1 MLPPD
6 ELPRPGTTGTLKLT
20 QPVKVVKVPIAGQP
34 GLYMTGLLPV
44 VPAPT
49 GPLPPPAV
57 DSKNTAV
64 KSPFDKHFRM
74 LALIAAVLVILLGS
88 SLFWLIH
95 AHTQQAIQSHVATPI
110 PNAHA
115 TAIAQATATA
125 DANII
130 LIDSLKENIH
140 NWPIST
146 SATASKLY
154 VFKDGAYHITD
165 NDSVSSAIALL
176 PLSTALPGSFV
187 YTLSLEEIKGNDTS
201 VNNQF
206 GMILRFSTHQKNGKT
221 VTTFYAFEVANIKRG
236 EYQFW
241 KYDNSVYS
249 DVRAWTKIW
258 SRPFGSEFHAG
269 HATGYNV
276 FRVAAKGPRFTF
288 MVNGKQVGTAQ
299 DSSLSSGQI
308 GMLVNLRGTEVAFS
322 NLVLAYN

>member
-1 MLPPD
+1 
-6 ELPRPGTTGTLKLT
+6 
-20 QPVKVVKVPIAGQP
+20 
-34 GLYMTGLLPV
+34 
-44 VPAPT
+44 
-49 GPLPPPAV
+49 
-57 DSKNTAV
+57 
-64 KSPFDKHFRM
+64 
-74 LALIAAVLVILLGS
+74 
-88 SLFWLIH
+88 
-95 AHTQQAIQSHVATPI
+95 
-110 PNAHA
+110 
-115 TAIAQATATA
+115 
-125 DANII
+125 
-130 LIDSLKENIH
+130 
-140 NWPIST
+140 
-146 SATASKLY
+146 LY